1 MSTKYS
7 VPAEVLTCTHAT
19 IFDLAKCSSL
29 AYAGGV
35 HSFTPLAFG
44 SGALFQVRFV
54 TIIAE
59 LTDIS
64 LRTPEEK
71 YILSGVNWRIR
82 AGEHWAI
89 LGPNGAGKSTLLS
102 ILAAERHPSIGTV
115 SLLGETFG
123 STDLRELRKRI
134 ARVDPTLRMLDWLHG
149 VEAVLTGIRNTMW
162 PHWDDW
168 NEDDFAQARTLLE
181 SIGAGRLADQEIGH
195 LSHGERQRI
204 RIARALIKSPE
215 LLLLDEPAT
224 GLDFPAREALL
235 QSFDQITTTHP
246 QLPTVMVSH
255 HLEEL
260 PVTTSHVMLMKDGGV
275 LASGPASQI
284 LTSEL
289 VSECFGFP
297 IEVHTLDGRWA
308 ARAAAGWT

>member
-1 MSTKYS
+1 MGL
-7 VPAEVLTCTHAT
+7 VFL
-19 IFDLAKCSSL
+19 
-29 AYAGGV
+29 
-35 HSFTPLAFG
+35 
-44 SGALFQVRFV
+44 V
-54 TIIAE
+54 TVVTDIVE
-59 LTDIS
+59 LTGIS

-71 YILSGVNWRIR
+71 YILADVDWRIR

-89 LGPNGAGKSTLLS
+89 LGPNGAGKTTLLS
-102 ILAAERHPSIGTV
+102 ILSAERHPSRGTV
-115 SLLGETFG
+115 KILGEVFG
-123 STDLRELRKRI
+123 RTDLRELRKRI
-134 ARVDPTLRMLDWLHG
+134 ARVDPSLRMLDWLHG
-149 VEAVLTGIRNTMW
+149 VEAVLTGIRNTTW

-168 NEDDFAQARTLLE
+168 GEDDFARARDLLE
-181 SIGAGRLADQEIGH
+181 SIGAGRLADEEIGH

-204 RIARALIKSPE
+204 RIARALIKQPE

-235 QSFDQITTTHP
+235 QSFDQITKLQP
-246 QLPTVMVSH
+246 DLPTVMVSH

-260 PVTTSHVMLMKDGGV
+260 PISTSHVMLMKDGRV
-275 LASGPASQI
+275 LASGTTSEM
-284 LTSEL
+284 LTSDL

>member
-1 MSTKYS
+1 MSHI
-7 VPAEVLTCTHAT
+7 A
-19 IFDLAKCSSL
+19 DLKDVS
-29 AYAGGV
+29 
-35 HSFTPLAFG
+35 
-44 SGALFQVRFV
+44 
-54 TIIAE
+54 I
-59 LTDIS
+59 
-64 LRTPEEK
+64 RTPEGK
-71 YILSGVNWRIR
+71 DILVDVSWQIHPGD
-82 AGEHWAI
+82 HWAI
-89 LGPNGAGKSTLLS
+89 LGPNGAGKTTLLS
-102 ILAAERHPSIGTV
+102 ILAGERHPSTGEV

-123 STDLRELRKRI
+123 RTDLRELRKRI
-134 ARVDPTLRMLDWLHG
+134 SRVDPSMRMLDWLHG

-168 NEDDFAQARTLLE
+168 EDADFTAARQVLE
-181 SIGAGRLADQEIGH
+181 SIGAGRLAEEEIGH

-204 RIARALIKSPE
+204 RIARALIKSPD

-235 QSFDQITTTHP
+235 RSFDHITETRP
-246 QLPTVMVSH
+246 DLPTVMVSH

-260 PVTTSHVMLMKDGGV
+260 PASTSHVLLIKDGRV
-275 LASGPASQI
+275 LAAGASSEI

-297 IEVHTLDGRWA
+297 IDVHTMDGRWA

>member
-7 VPAEVLTCTHAT
+7 VADEVLTCVHA
-19 IFDLAKCSSL
+19 IVFSLAKHHRL
-29 AYAGGV
+29 AYAGEECSRRPRIIDV
-35 HSFTPLAFG
+35 CPVL
-44 SGALFQVRFV
+44 QVTFV

-59 LTDIS
+59 ISDVS
-64 LRTPEEK
+64 LRTPEGK
-71 YILSGVNWRIR
+71 YILSDVNWQIR
-82 AGEHWAI
+82 PGEHWAI
-89 LGPNGAGKSTLLS
+89 LGPNGAGKTTLLS
-102 ILAAERHPSIGTV
+102 ILAAERHPSMGTV
-115 SLLGETFG
+115 TLLAETFG

-134 ARVDPTLRMLDWLHG
+134 ARVDPALRMLDWLHG
-149 VEAVLTGIRNTMW
+149 VEAVLTGIRNTTW

-168 NEDDFAQARTLLE
+168 GEDDFAQARELLN
-181 SIGAGRLADQEIGH
+181 SIGAGRLADEEIGH

-204 RIARALIKSPE
+204 RIARALIKQPE

-235 QSFDQITTTHP
+235 QSFDQITKTHP
-246 QLPTVMVSH
+246 DLPTVMVSH

-260 PVTTSHVMLMKDGGV
+260 PVSTSHVMLMKDGTV
-275 LASGPASQI
+275 LASGPSHEM